1 MLQKTYLI
9 ETVDEAKTIVAE
21 LKDDPIVSSAKQ
33 GILQVFSFVFT
44 YEETED
50 IIRPIRN
57 AFPDLIVSG
66 MSVYFEK
73 PPKPS
78 TDELAFDETPSVRL
92 SFMFLEE
99 AKVIPLT
106 YDLKE
111 NDHKDVVEKIREKI
125 KNSADL
131 KAVGIFVAGYFCHV
145 SDLLDSIT
153 EGFKIP
159 FFGTMADVYYISE
172 RRSEPYLFDG
182 EKSYD
187 LGITILLYTGKDL
200 FVEEQYI
207 FGWKPIGKAMEITP
221 TPYPY
226 DIGDSVISAMDDIPP
241 EKIYHKYLG
250 IDFDE
255 YLTANCCEFP
265 LVIERDG
272 LMIGRTPFG
281 CNDRKELIFMGS
293 IRPEENVRF
302 SYAVR
307 DELIANT
314 EKNSHTMLQF
324 RPQAIQLYVC
334 GNRAMLLRDESML
347 ELECFSRIVKDTMY
361 CGAAGEIYYNEGI
374 GGFLNSALI
383 AIGFR
388 EGPPRDF
395 NLGEASCQLVLPKR
409 KGVRPLS
416 QRISKFMQGMSG
428 DLVEYANEA
437 TRANEAKSAFLAN
450 MSHEIRTPINAVL
463 GMDEMILRE
472 SREPETLSYAEDI
485 QSAGRTLL
493 SIINDILD
501 FSKVEE
507 GKMEILPTQYDLS
520 SVINDLYNMMRP
532 RMEKKGLSFAVSVD
546 ENIPHLL
553 YGDEIRIR
561 QCALN
566 VLTNAVKYTEK
577 GSVTFSVDF
586 EKLSEDKISLIFTIK
601 DTGIGMKKE
610 DLERLY
616 SPFERIEEER
626 NRAIEGTGL
635 GMTITKQLLSLMDST
650 LEVESVY
657 GEGSKFTFAIEQ
669 PVVKWEPIGS
679 FDGRYENAIS
689 RDSYEEL
696 FHAPEARILVVDD
709 TEMNITVMQGLL
721 KRTGII
727 IDTALSG
734 HEALVLSEK
743 NKYDVLFIDHMMPDM
758 DGIETLNRIRET
770 GLNIETPS
778 VALTANAVSG
788 AREMY
793 LDAGFNDYLSKPVE
807 GAKLER
813 MLLNLL
819 PEKKIVTDEVAYST
833 PQSANDGTS
842 LPAQLSKIP
851 NLNTA
856 DGLKNCGGPE
866 GYFSVLQVF
875 HQTAIPK
882 AEEIRKLWNEN
893 DFVNYT
899 VKVHALKSSARIIG
913 AAELSEL
920 AKKLEVAGKRLQEEN
935 TNEKT
940 SDDSPL
946 DFINDNTEKLLS
958 MYLSLN
964 DSLSVLDKKNDALP
978 DITPKALKEA
988 YQTIAE
994 IASAMDYGLMDE
1006 VLEHLSGFNLPP
1018 EDAERI
1024 AKIQARLMELD
1035 FEGISEIL
1043 P

>member
-1 MLQKTYLI
+1 
-9 ETVDEAKTIVAE
+9 
-21 LKDDPIVSSAKQ
+21 
-33 GILQVFSFVFT
+33 
-44 YEETED
+44 
-50 IIRPIRN
+50 
-57 AFPDLIVSG
+57 
-66 MSVYFEK
+66 
-73 PPKPS
+73 
-78 TDELAFDETPSVRL
+78 
-92 SFMFLEE
+92 
-99 AKVIPLT
+99 
-106 YDLKE
+106 
-111 NDHKDVVEKIREKI
+111 
-125 KNSADL
+125 
-131 KAVGIFVAGYFCHV
+131 
-145 SDLLDSIT
+145 
-153 EGFKIP
+153 
-159 FFGTMADVYYISE
+159 
-172 RRSEPYLFDG
+172 
-182 EKSYD
+182 
-187 LGITILLYTGKDL
+187 
-200 FVEEQYI
+200 
-207 FGWKPIGKAMEITP
+207 
-221 TPYPY
+221 
-226 DIGDSVISAMDDIPP
+226 
-241 EKIYHKYLG
+241 
-250 IDFDE
+250 
-255 YLTANCCEFP
+255 
-265 LVIERDG
+265 
-272 LMIGRTPFG
+272 
-281 CNDRKELIFMGS
+281 
-293 IRPEENVRF
+293 
-302 SYAVR
+302 
-307 DELIANT
+307 
-314 EKNSHTMLQF
+314 
-324 RPQAIQLYVC
+324 
-334 GNRAMLLRDESML
+334 
-347 ELECFSRIVKDTMY
+347 
-361 CGAAGEIYYNEGI
+361 
-374 GGFLNSALI
+374 
-383 AIGFR
+383 
-388 EGPPRDF
+388 
-395 NLGEASCQLVLPKR
+395 
-409 KGVRPLS
+409 
-416 QRISKFMQGMSG
+416 
-428 DLVEYANEA
+428 
-437 TRANEAKSAFLAN
+437 
-450 MSHEIRTPINAVL
+450 
-463 GMDEMILRE
+463 
-472 SREPETLSYAEDI
+472 
-485 QSAGRTLL
+485 
-493 SIINDILD
+493 
-501 FSKVEE
+501 
-507 GKMEILPTQYDLS
+507 
-520 SVINDLYNMMRP
+520 
-532 RMEKKGLSFAVSVD
+532 
-546 ENIPHLL
+546 
-553 YGDEIRIR
+553 
-561 QCALN
+561 
-566 VLTNAVKYTEK
+566 
-577 GSVTFSVDF
+577 
-586 EKLSEDKISLIFTIK
+586 
-601 DTGIGMKKE
+601 
-610 DLERLY
+610 
-616 SPFERIEEER
+616 
-626 NRAIEGTGL
+626 
-635 GMTITKQLLSLMDST
+635 
-650 LEVESVY
+650 
-657 GEGSKFTFAIEQ
+657 
-669 PVVKWEPIGS
+669 
-679 FDGRYENAIS
+679 
-689 RDSYEEL
+689 EL

-778 VALTANAVSG
+778 VALTANAISG

-946 DFINDNTEKLLS
+946 DFINDNTENLLS

-1006 VLEHLSGFNLPP
+1006 VLEHLGGYNLPP